1 MADPA
6 PLFKRLANLLGHH
19 ADQRAEDLANRTLR
33 TGNEYWSLGTD
44 LRPHRGDV
52 DFNEPY
58 VLNGDKNS
66 VSGIPVERLMEL
78 ERTRAPHER
87 LWELHTHPSN
97 DISPSVADVNFWAKH
112 PGFSHGIIGPG
123 DAESMLA
130 RDPAMMQP
138 GFGLWEAPSQ
148 FFSPRAMSQSELR
161 ARHGM
166 ERYGDDVKSIIR
178 PHNDLDF
185 DVPEATDELAP
196 YLGLDMWAKQAGPR
210 VRYTREYPESPYLQ
224 TNPAVDE
231 LVDFFSKNNRFARG
245 GRVPEPTD
253 DEGMHLV
260 EPPAPLRDPFR
271 EQFRAQGPVGGA
283 DLSGLLRLAQPTRE
297 APDRAGLEA
306 LLARLSTP
314 PTAQAPAP
322 AAPPAADVA
331 SPYDDYLAKLRVP
344 DPAAVNPDTG
354 ATGAYDFI
362 PSTFKSVLRT
372 HFPDLAK
379 LPDDQLTELMKDPGV
394 SRAVATAF
402 TQGNERTLAASGIP
416 ASDYTRYLAH
426 WFGPAGAVDLLT
438 GDDTRKMDDW
448 FESYYPGAGARWAKA
463 NALSGKTAAEAL
475 ATARARMAPRR

>member
-1 MADPA
+1 MADPV

-58 VLNGDKNS
+58 ILNGDKNS
-66 VSGIPVERLMEL
+66 VSGIPLERLMEL

-87 LWELHTHPSN
+87 LWEMHTHPSN
-97 DISPSVADVNFWAKH
+97 EILPSVQDLNFWARY
-112 PGFSHGIIGPG
+112 PGFAHGVISPG
-123 DAESMLA
+123 TDRSNTVRGAIDYGMET
-130 RDPAMMQP
+130 P
-138 GFGLWEAPSQ
+138 GFGVWEAPSQ
-148 FFSPRAMSQSELR
+148 FFSPKAMSDHELR

-166 ERYGDDVKSIIR
+166 ERYQQNLGSSLR
-178 PHNDLDF
+178 QYNDLDHE
-185 DVPEATDELAP
+185 DAVDHLAP
-196 YLGLDMWAKQAGPR
+196 YLGLDMWAKSGGPR
-210 VRYTREYPESPYLQ
+210 VRYTREYPSSPFLE
-224 TNPAVDE
+224 TGPAVDE

-245 GRVPEPTD
+245 GRVPEPSD
-253 DEGMHLV
+253 DEGMHLI
-260 EPPAPLRDPFR
+260 EPPAPLRDPLR

-283 DLSGLLRLAQPTRE
+283 DLSGLLRLAQPAKE

-314 PTAQAPAP
+314 PTAQAPVAP
-322 AAPPAADVA
+322 RQVDAA
-331 SPYDDYLAKLRVP
+331 SPYDNYLAKLRVP

-362 PSTFKSVLRT
+362 PSTFKGVIKQ

-394 SRAVATAF
+394 SKAVATAF

-426 WFGPAGAVDLLT
+426 WFGPQGAVDLLT
-438 GDDTRKMDDW
+438 GDDKRKMDDW
-448 FESYYPGAGARWAKA
+448 FESYYPGAGTRWAKA

>member
-1 MADPA
+1 MANPK
-6 PLFKRLANLLGHH
+6 PLFERLANLLGHH
-19 ADQRAEDLANRTLR
+19 ADQRAEELANRTLR
-33 TGNEYWSLGTD
+33 SGNEYWSLGTD
-44 LRPHRGDV
+44 MRPHRGDL

-58 VLNGDKNS
+58 ILNGNKNS
-66 VSGIPVERLMEL
+66 VTGIPLERLMEL

-87 LWELHTHPSN
+87 LWEMHTHPSGE
-97 DISPSVADVNFWAKH
+97 ILPSVQDLNFWAKQ
-112 PGFSHGIIGPG
+112 PGFAHGIIAPG
-123 DAESMLA
+123 ESGA
-130 RDPAMMQP
+130 RSVREPDMMQP
-138 GFGLWEAPSQ
+138 GFGVWEAPSQ
-148 FFSPRAMSQSELR
+148 FFSPRAMSQNELR
-161 ARHGM
+161 ARHAM
-166 ERYGDDVKSIIR
+166 MSRPEDVESIIR
-178 PHNDLDF
+178 PHNDLGFSAAD
-185 DVPEATDELAP
+185 AADELAP

-224 TNPAVDE
+224 TGPAVDE
-231 LVDFFSKNNRFARG
+231 LVDFFSKNNRFAAG
-245 GRVPEPTD
+245 GQVQPSGGPR
-253 DEGMHLV
+253 LLA
-260 EPPAPLRDPFR
+260 PPPFARDPMQESLR
-271 EQFRAQGPVGGA
+271 PQGPVGGA
-283 DLSGLLRLAQPTRE
+283 NLSSLIAMARPEKPPVNPEGL
-297 APDRAGLEA
+297 DA
-306 LLARLSTP
+306 LLARLAAG
-314 PTAQAPAP
+314 AQTPAP
-322 AAPPAADVA
+322 AAPPRADAA

-362 PSTFKSVLRT
+362 PSTFKSVVKQ

-438 GDDTRKMDDW
+438 GDDSRKMDDW
-448 FESYYPGAGARWAKA
+448 FESYYPGAGTRWAKA